1 MKTFARIV
9 IMAALLSATAVSSAQ
24 NPPAAGGG
32 ASRRG
37 AESDSMRPDTQADA
51 VRFPDGPADMPMA
64 TDGGAGMEPEGNT
77 EMGYGAGMG
86 DYADNS
92 RLSYNAGSSRNR
104 QRVLLIPA
112 SQVNTEKL
120 AAVGEDMKIMSH
132 IFDKSLQKS
141 LQGVYRIGGLFADFG
156 DFFNQDR
163 GGTEAVY
170 LEGYGAL
177 FLIATD
183 FPLAPP
189 PGQQATPVEGD
200 EPVDATWEQAKHD
213 IWHPTRRREGSSL
226 SLQATYDT
234 TKAEDL
240 KRDLINAMK
249 HASNIRNMQPNEW
262 IIITL
267 TGASVEHGITYNPSD
282 LYSIGRYSAVAG
294 RGTPRGYG
302 GGGYGGGGY
311 GGGYSLPDAP
321 AGGAAED
328 YGLPGAAPATRGRR
342 GSRSPRRPGASIPSP
357 SVMTIRAQKSEI
369 DAFASGKLDPDQ
381 FRQKVH
387 ILMY

>member
-1 MKTFARIV
+1 
-9 IMAALLSATAVSSAQ
+9 MAALLSATAVSSAQ
-24 NPPAAGGG
+24 NPGAAGRG

-51 VRFPDGPADMPMA
+51 VRLPDRPADMPTA
-64 TDGGAGMEPEGNT
+64 TDGGDEMPSEGGYGMEGYGMEYDAGMD
-77 EMGYGAGMG
+77 
-86 DYADNS
+86 DYVLGE
-92 RLSYNAGSSRNR
+92 RPSYNSGSSRNR
-104 QRVLLIPA
+104 QRVLLIAA
-112 SQVNTEKL
+112 SQANTKKL

-132 IFDKSLQKS
+132 IFDKSLKKN

-177 FLIATD
+177 FLITTD

-200 EPVDATWEQAKHD
+200 EPVDATWEQAKQD
-213 IWHPTRRREGSSL
+213 VWYPSRRREGSSL

-249 HASNIRNMQPNEW
+249 HASNIRNMQPDEW

-282 LYSIGRYSAVAG
+282 LYSIRRYSAAIAG
-294 RGTPRGYG
+294 RGTPRSYG
-302 GGGYGGGGY
+302 GESYGV
-311 GGGYSLPDAP
+311 
-321 AGGAAED
+321 GGAAED

-342 GSRSPRRPGASIPSP
+342 GSRYRRRPGAGIPSP
-357 SVMTIRAQKSEI
+357 SVMTIRAQKSDV
-369 DAFASGKLDPDQ
+369 DAFASGKLNPDQ

>member
-1 MKTFARIV
+1 MKTFTRIV

-24 NPPAAGGG
+24 NPGAAGRG

-37 AESDSMRPDTQADA
+37 AESDSMLPDTQADE
-51 VRFPDGPADMPMA
+51 VRFPDRPADMPMA
-64 TDGGAGMEPEGNT
+64 TDGGAEMEPKGNT
-77 EMGYGAGMG
+77 EMGFDFVMD
-86 DYADNS
+86 DYVLGE
-92 RLSYNAGSSRNR
+92 RPSYNPGSSRNR

-112 SQVNTEKL
+112 SQANPKKL
-120 AAVGEDMKIMSH
+120 AAVREDMKIMSH
-132 IFDKSLQKS
+132 IFDKSLQKN

-177 FLIATD
+177 FLITTD
-183 FPLAPP
+183 FPLSPP

-226 SLQATYDT
+226 SLQAIYDT

-249 HASNIRNMQPNEW
+249 HASNIRNMQPDEW

-267 TGASVEHGITYNPSD
+267 TGAKVEQGITQNPRD
-282 LYSIGRYSAVAG
+282 LYSIGRYSRSNATGAAG
-294 RGTPRGYG
+294 RGTPPGYG
-302 GGGYGGGGY
+302 V
-311 GGGYSLPDAP
+311 
-321 AGGAAED
+321 GGAAED

-342 GSRSPRRPGASIPSP
+342 SSRYRRRPGAGIPSP
-357 SVMTIRAQKSEI
+357 SVMTIRAQKSDV